1 MKNLKYLN
9 LKFICLAMLYFG
21 CTRDDIC
28 APEAS
33 KTPLLIISFYNA
45 ENPQARKSVN
55 GFTILREGDEFS
67 LFSPVS
73 TDSIAIPLFTGADF
87 TNYFF
92 VANANDTL
100 PKVDFVSFSY
110 QREDEYINRACAF
123 RTNFNN
129 LEVTMEPTNQPTW
142 IDQISIKSDS
152 INARN
157 QNEAH
162 LYIYH

>member
-1 MKNLKYLN
+1 MRNSIILFLSF
-9 LKFICLAMLYFG
+9 LFLTLG

-28 APEAS
+28 TPEAS

-45 ENPQARKSVN
+45 QNPEARKTVN
-55 GFTILREGDEFS
+55 AFTIVREGDEFN
-67 LFSPVS
+67 LISPVS
-73 TDSIAIPLFTGADF
+73 TDSIAIPLYTGANF

-92 VANANDTL
+92 IANANDTL
-100 PKVDFVSFSY
+100 PKADFISFNY
-110 QREDEYINRACAF
+110 QRQDEFINRACAF
-123 RTNFNN
+123 RTNFRN
-129 LEVTMEPTNQPTW
+129 LELQIAPPTQQSW
-142 IDQISIKSDS
+142 IENIIIRSDS

>member
-1 MKNLKYLN
+1 MKRTLFLVIG
-9 LKFICLAMLYFG
+9 LILLTLG

-28 APEAS
+28 TPEAS

-45 ENPQARKSVN
+45 ANPEARKAVN
-55 GFTILREGDEFS
+55 AFTIVREGDEFS
-67 LFSPVS
+67 LFSPVT

-87 TNYFF
+87 TDYFF
-92 VANANDTL
+92 IANATDSE
-100 PKVDFVSFSY
+100 PKVDFISFTY
-110 QREDEYINRACAF
+110 QREDEFINRACAF
-123 RTNFNN
+123 RTNFREFDYG
-129 LEVTMEPTNQPTW
+129 LGFPTQQSW
-142 IDQISIKSDS
+142 IEDITILSDS